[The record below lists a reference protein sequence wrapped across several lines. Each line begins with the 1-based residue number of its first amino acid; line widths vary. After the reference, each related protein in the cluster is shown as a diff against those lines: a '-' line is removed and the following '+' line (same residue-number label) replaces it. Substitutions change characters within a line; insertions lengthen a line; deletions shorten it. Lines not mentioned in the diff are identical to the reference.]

1 MNIVFLFVLT
11 IAPVAHDT
19 VVVKKVHLLVF
30 CSDVKIAEMYWNI
43 KDESL
48 CMQAINKALV
58 LS

>member
-1 MNIVFLFVLT
+1 MT

-19 VVVKKVHLLVF
+19 VVVKKVHLPVF